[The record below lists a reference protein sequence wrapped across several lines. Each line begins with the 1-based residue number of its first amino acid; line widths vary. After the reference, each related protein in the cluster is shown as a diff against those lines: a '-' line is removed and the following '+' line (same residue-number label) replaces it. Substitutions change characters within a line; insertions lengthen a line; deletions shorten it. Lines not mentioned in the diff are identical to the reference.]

1 MQTVLILP
9 SVPPPRY
16 SMPYKPDTDP
26 SIWKI
31 HIRIHCR
38 KMQLSLLLPFV
49 YSLFFD
55 PLTAEF

>member
-31 HIRIHCR
+31 HNRIPCR
-38 KMQLSLLLPFV
+38 KIPLILP
-49 YSLFFD
+49 L
-55 PLTAEF
+55 PC